1 MSPGSKVLQ
10 ITHLLF
16 FDPNQHFLS
25 TLEIRIAILLRQKA
39 LIHDNVS
46 ILVIWRNTIHNDI

>member
-1 MSPGSKVLQ
+1 MLQ

-16 FDPNQHFLS
+16 FDPNQRFLS
-25 TLEIRIAILLRQKA
+25 ALEIRIAILLRQKA

-46 ILVIWRNTIHNDI
+46 ILVIWRNTIRNDI